1 MEWTRVDVQSDEAI
15 IDGVGGLSDLKV
27 GLDTD
32 AESMHQ
38 EFLKALP
45 HLSEVQEM
53 HGEVV
58 SEIESRALSDSVS
71 TLGEFVSEFGG
82 EWSES
87 EIRLPLPSAIR
98 NGITIDTKRE
108 EESEIVRIVSPERF
122 GGLLRSFRLPE
133 GRSVSGANL
142 EGEVISIKLD

>member
-1 MEWTRVDVQSDEAI
+1 MEWTRIDVQSDEGI
-15 IDGVGGLSDLKV
+15 IEGIEGLSDLKV

-38 EFLKALP
+38 EFLGALP

-71 TLGEFVSEFGG
+71 TLGQFVSEFGG

-87 EIRLPLPSAIR
+87 EIRLPLPIAIR
-98 NGITIDTKRE
+98 NGVTIDTKRE

-133 GRSVSGANL
+133 GRSVTGAIW

>member
-1 MEWTRVDVQSDEAI
+1 MEWTRIDVQSDEGI
-15 IDGVGGLSDLKV
+15 IEGIEGLSDLKV

-38 EFLKALP
+38 EFLGALP

-71 TLGEFVSEFGG
+71 TLGQFVRWGCGS
-82 EWSES
+82 
-87 EIRLPLPSAIR
+87 LML
-98 NGITIDTKRE
+98 
-108 EESEIVRIVSPERF
+108 SPF
-122 GGLLRSFRLPE
+122 IQNCYHSKYL
-133 GRSVSGANL
+133 N
-142 EGEVISIKLD
+142 

>member
-1 MEWTRVDVQSDEAI
+1 MEWTRVDVQSDGSI
-15 IDGVGGLSDLKV
+15 IDGIGGFSDLKV

-38 EFLKALP
+38 EFLKTLP

-53 HGEVV
+53 HGAVV
-58 SEIESRALSDSVS
+58 SKIESRALTDSVS
-71 TLGEFVSEFGG
+71 TLGEFISEFGG

-87 EIRLPLPSAIR
+87 EIRIPLPSAIR
-98 NGITIDTKRE
+98 NGITIETKRE
-108 EESEIVRIVSPERF
+108 DGSEIVRIVSPERF
-122 GGLLRSFRLPE
+122 GGLLRSFRLPK
-133 GRSVSGANL
+133 GRGISGAIW